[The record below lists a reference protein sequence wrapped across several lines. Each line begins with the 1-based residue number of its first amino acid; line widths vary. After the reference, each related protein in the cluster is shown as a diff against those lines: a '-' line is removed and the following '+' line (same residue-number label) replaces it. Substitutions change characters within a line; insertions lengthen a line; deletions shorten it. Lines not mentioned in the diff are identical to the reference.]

1 MMNAFEME
9 KKLHESGFT
18 GKDITALRH
27 YIEKEGS
34 TYHKLLT
41 ELNIRF
47 IAAMALVLILTVVW
61 LYTVM
66 YKDQVAIIA
75 YSITMLIVAPIFY
88 FFTPLKLGY
97 KAFRYMRKK

>member
-1 MMNAFEME
+1 MNAFEME
-9 KKLHESGFT
+9 KNLHGSGFS

-34 TYHKLLT
+34 SYPGLLS

-47 IAAMALVLILTVVW
+47 IAAMILVLIMTGVW
-61 LYTVM
+61 IYTVA
-66 YKDQVAIIA
+66 YKDQVTIIA

-88 FFTPLKLGY
+88 FLTPLKLGY
-97 KAFRYMRKK
+97 KAFRYMRKR

>member
-9 KKLHESGFT
+9 KNLHESGFT

-27 YIEKEGS
+27 YIEKES
-34 TYHKLLT
+34 SSYHELLS
-41 ELNIRF
+41 ELKIRF
-47 IAAMALVLILTVVW
+47 IAAMVLVLILTVVW
-61 LYTVM
+61 LYTIM
-66 YKDQVAIIA
+66 YKDQITIIT
-75 YSITMLIVAPIFY
+75 YSITMLIVSPIFY